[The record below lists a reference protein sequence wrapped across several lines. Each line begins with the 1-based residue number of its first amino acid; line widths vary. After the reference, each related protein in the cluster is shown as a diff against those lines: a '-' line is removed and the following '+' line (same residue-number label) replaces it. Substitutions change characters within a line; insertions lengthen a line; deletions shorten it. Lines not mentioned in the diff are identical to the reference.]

1 MERLVATALAVT
13 LVLLFIL
20 AALRLYWR
28 YHRGRSGPGGSFRS
42 EDEASN
48 DYDAEEATRR
58 PKIASVVGPLTAST
72 AARNQ
77 LLASVYRR
85 RQDDMETPLMH
96 NK

>member
-1 MERLVATALAVT
+1 MEKLVATALAT
-13 LVLLFIL
+13 LLVLLFIL

-28 YHRGRSGPGGSFRS
+28 YHRRCGSFQG
-42 EDEASN
+42 EDEES
-48 DYDAEEATRR
+48 EGGEATG

-96 NK
+96 K